1 MIETVVALCL
11 LYLGGVIEHTYK
23 KSMSDCLSSKR
34 VASREVNPDNV
45 KFQCG
50 KVKAETEIY
59 MGSKKI
65 IRIIED
71 KY

>member
-1 MIETVVALCL
+1 
-11 LYLGGVIEHTYK
+11 
-23 KSMSDCLSSKR
+23 MSDSLASKR
-34 VASREVNPDNV
+34 VASREVNPNNV

-71 KY
+71 NYK